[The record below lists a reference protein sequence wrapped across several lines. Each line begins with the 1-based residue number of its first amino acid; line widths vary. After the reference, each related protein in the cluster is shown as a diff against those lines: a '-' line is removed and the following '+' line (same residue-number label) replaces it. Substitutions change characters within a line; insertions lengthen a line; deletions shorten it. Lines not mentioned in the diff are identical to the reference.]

1 MKVNLEKLLENI
13 PAGISVIR
21 NPRDYD
27 RAIRTHPF
35 YKEMLTQ
42 IIDFGRAYSPKRKRV
57 LEIGAG
63 TGTLTERA
71 VFGVGQF
78 DKYIAIE
85 PDEGAFRFLKEKM
98 GDTPKLELVND
109 RIENLAGEKFDL
121 IISSFVDHHIPY
133 EKKKEYYRKIHSLL
147 HPEKAYVSGEEF
159 VQDFKNEKE
168 RTDALKKYHGWVIR
182 KCLEENHLLMAMI
195 EAQALKNG
203 IEKFDEYKTSLK
215 KYLERMRSAGFE
227 ITEKRKIGPDD
238 SVLKNSGI
246 YVVVGK
252 SR

>member
-1 MKVNLEKLLENI
+1 MKVNLEKLFENI
-13 PAGISVIR
+13 PVGISVIR

-27 RAIRTHPF
+27 RAIWTHPF

-63 TGTLTERA
+63 TGTLTEKA
-71 VFGVGQF
+71 VLCLNA

-85 PDEGAFRFLKEKM
+85 PEEKAFRFLKDKL
-98 GDTPKLELVND
+98 GSIKNLELVNE
-109 RIENLAGEKFDL
+109 RIENFLGEKFDL
-121 IISSFVDHHIPY
+121 VISSFADHHIPY
-133 EKKKEYYRKIHSLL
+133 EKKEGYYRTIFSILRPRHV
-147 HPEKAYVSGEEF
+147 YVSGEELLQNF
-159 VQDFKNEKE
+159 ENEKE
-168 RTDALKKYHGWVIR
+168 RTRVLKNYHGWVIR
-182 KCLEENHLLMAMI
+182 KCLEENHSLMAMI

-203 IEKFDEYKTSLK
+203 IEKFDEHKTSLK
-215 KYLERMRSAGFE
+215 KYLELMRSAGFE
-227 ITEKRKIGPDD
+227 IIEKRKIGPDD